1 MPFKSDAQR
10 RYMFWAENRGKI
22 PKGTSKR
29 WAKETPN
36 IEDLPERAKKKK
48 KRIKKAAFDIGIATA
63 AIKFLKSASDYSG
76 FSSSASAAKGKGLGS
91 FLPNKDILNKIN
103 QFMETETASSMAEK
117 IEKDKTLS
125 RGQKDKIISN
135 IMGFQQHYGGMAKDY
150 TLAGEATG
158 LVGGALLSYLL
169 MRNSKIKSPM
179 TKALL
184 GGAIML
190 ASGVTGNLVG
200 KSLGSGFK
208 QAKPGPIRYS
218 KWKGFR
224 YE

>member
-10 RYMFWAENRGKI
+10 RYMFWAESKGKL
-22 PKGTSKR
+22 PKGTSKQ

-63 AIKFLKSASDYSG
+63 AIKFLKSASDYSAG
-76 FSSSASAAKGKGLGS
+76 SARGKGLGS
-91 FLPNKDILNKIN
+91 FLPNKDILNKIDR
-103 QFMETETASSMAEK
+103 FMKTETASSMAEK

-125 RGQKDKIISN
+125 RDQKDKIISN
-135 IMGFQQHYGGMAKDY
+135 IMGFQQHYGGIAKDY

-169 MRNSKIKSPM
+169 MRNSKIKSPV

-208 QAKPGPIRYS
+208 QTKPGPIRYS